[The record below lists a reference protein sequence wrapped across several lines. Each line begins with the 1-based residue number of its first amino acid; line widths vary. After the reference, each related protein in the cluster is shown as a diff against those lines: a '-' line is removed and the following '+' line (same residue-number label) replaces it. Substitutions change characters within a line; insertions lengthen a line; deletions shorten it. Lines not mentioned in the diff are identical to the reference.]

1 MKTVVANK
9 RANFDYIFSKKI
21 DAGIVLTGSE
31 VKSLRINTGS
41 LQGSFIV
48 ERNGELWL
56 SKCHIKKYNNSSNTN
71 YDPIRDKKLLVSKKE
86 INKILG
92 SIKQESMSMIP
103 ISLYFNKKGLAK
115 LCFGIGR
122 GKKKFDKRQTI
133 KEKDW
138 NIKKERLLKNN

>member
-9 RANFDYIFSKKI
+9 RANFDYIFLKKI

-41 LQGSFIV
+41 LQGSFII
-48 ERNGELWL
+48 ERDGELWL

-71 YDPIRDKKLLVSKKE
+71 YDPIRDRKLLVSKKE

-92 SIKQESMSMIP
+92 SIHQESMSMIP
-103 ISLYFNKKGLAK
+103 ISLYFNQKGLAK

-138 NIKKERLLKNN
+138 NIKKKRLLKNN